1 MRKKSQISIRDIA
14 RELGLN
20 ISTVSRALNRSY
32 RVSKETTEMVLRKA
46 HEMGYH
52 FQKINKNIVI
62 LLPSPKVELAWYSI
76 NMINALQ
83 GRLKDTDYLWEFI
96 NEDNIRIIQE
106 RSVSGI
112 ISLGFTQHIAQK
124 ISNEYNIPLICINN
138 ASSFVDNVYSVNSD
152 AENAIRLA
160 FKCLYEYGHR
170 NIAFVSS
177 SRESFAGKKRISAL
191 AKSIE
196 EYGLNDKSLVVT
208 ASPQSC
214 NHGLVLD
221 LYQKGITG
229 IIADGESSGLKI
241 WNSLNYCKIAVPKK
255 MSLITWEMPYVSQ
268 LVYPA
273 ITTVEQDFKRIAE
286 KAIYLLEMR
295 LRNEKITMNIDVPYQ
310 LHLRDTVSIPYK
322 GRR

>member
-62 LLPSPKVELAWYSI
+62 LLPSRKVELAWYSI

-112 ISLGFTQHIAQK
+112 ISLEFTQHIAQK
-124 ISNEYNIPLICINN
+124 SVTNIIFHL
-138 ASSFVDNVYSVNSD
+138 SVSTT
-152 AENAIRLA
+152 
-160 FKCLYEYGHR
+160 H
-170 NIAFVSS
+170 
-177 SRESFAGKKRISAL
+177 
-191 AKSIE
+191 
-196 EYGLNDKSLVVT
+196 
-208 ASPQSC
+208 Q
-214 NHGLVLD
+214 VL
-221 LYQKGITG
+221 
-229 IIADGESSGLKI
+229 
-241 WNSLNYCKIAVPKK
+241 
-255 MSLITWEMPYVSQ
+255 LITCTPLTLMQKMQSDWLSNAYMSTVIETSLSSAPAMDLLQEKKGSQ
-268 LVYPA
+268 HWRKV
-273 ITTVEQDFKRIAE
+273 
-286 KAIYLLEMR
+286 
-295 LRNEKITMNIDVPYQ
+295 
-310 LHLRDTVSIPYK
+310 
-322 GRR
+322 